1 MHVPFS
7 ELCLMDQAP
16 DMCAKSHA
24 LYLLLLVFEE
34 RIQRWC
40 VMETELQPDPANHP
54 NLTVLL

>member
-1 MHVPFS
+1 
-7 ELCLMDQAP
+7 MDQAP